1 MLNRSIAV
9 VLFLCGTLF
18 LGSCSAPKSDV
29 KIDPFAGNYQGSG
42 SDSQGNDFNF
52 AAKVISM
59 GDQKY
64 QMLVLDKIDT
74 QKRPMHIMDGVLEGD
89 KFIYT
94 SDHGT
99 YEGECKIGDGV
110 VTGYY
115 KGPVDGSFKM
125 TRLKSPTP

>member
-1 MLNRSIAV
+1 MTNKTLSAV
-9 VLFLCGTLF
+9 LLLCISL
-18 LGSCSAPKSDV
+18 LLASCANPKSDV

-42 SDSQGNDFNF
+42 SDSQGNQYTF

-74 QKRPMHIMDGVLEGD
+74 QKRPMHIMDGVLESD

-125 TRLKSPTP
+125 TRF